1 MRKTCLILVV
11 FSFLFVSFLPAQD
24 SEADQVYIKA
34 VMNKDPVQK
43 VRMLKDYLAKYAGKG
58 TKYENFAN
66 ATLCLTPS
74 NSITPAERI
83 TYAERTIALGGL
95 DDLTRF
101 QVYITAAGLYAQSGR
116 SLDKAKN
123 YALKAA
129 QTAESA
135 KSKEKDRA
143 NIGRWNK
150 FIGAAYFT
158 EGEALTKAKDYRI
171 ALKAYVK
178 SYKILQNK
186 QIVQS
191 MRKLGKSLYDA
202 KNFTDAEEAFKLP
215 AQVLKD
221 YGSLTYYARCLHRN
235 GKKTIALKQY
245 KLAYAKQKNGD
256 IAFNIG
262 ILLAGRSKS
271 NPSVADEA
279 IQYLLD
285 AAFLSKVNTK
295 KAMNL
300 AQALFFNTAH
310 KNLQYNQKVKE
321 LEAHGKKLTD
331 LTNAFN
337 SKFGDKDEEDLS
349 EDQKKEMNT
358 ILDEIETEK
367 KNIQRLESETKA
379 ALEKFN
385 FAIESAKKRLGIG

>member
-74 NSITPAERI
+74 NSMTPAERI
-83 TYAERTIALGGL
+83 TYAERAIALGGL

-143 NIGRWNK
+143 NIDRWNK
-150 FIGAAYFT
+150 FIGAAHFT
-158 EGEALTKAKDYRI
+158 EGEALTKAKD
-171 ALKAYVK
+171 
-178 SYKILQNK
+178 
-186 QIVQS
+186 
-191 MRKLGKSLYDA
+191 
-202 KNFTDAEEAFKLP
+202 
-215 AQVLKD
+215 
-221 YGSLTYYARCLHRN
+221 
-235 GKKTIALKQY
+235 
-245 KLAYAKQKNGD
+245 
-256 IAFNIG
+256 
-262 ILLAGRSKS
+262 
-271 NPSVADEA
+271 
-279 IQYLLD
+279 
-285 AAFLSKVNTK
+285 
-295 KAMNL
+295 
-300 AQALFFNTAH
+300 
-310 KNLQYNQKVKE
+310 
-321 LEAHGKKLTD
+321 
-331 LTNAFN
+331 
-337 SKFGDKDEEDLS
+337 
-349 EDQKKEMNT
+349 
-358 ILDEIETEK
+358 
-367 KNIQRLESETKA
+367 
-379 ALEKFN
+379 
-385 FAIESAKKRLGIG
+385 